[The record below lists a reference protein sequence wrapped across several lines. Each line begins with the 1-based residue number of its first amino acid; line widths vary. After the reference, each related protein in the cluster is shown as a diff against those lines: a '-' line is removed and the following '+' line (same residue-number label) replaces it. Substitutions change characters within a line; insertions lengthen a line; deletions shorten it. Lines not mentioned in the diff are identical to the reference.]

1 MVQEA
6 DTLSGRNTKLLMIF
20 IGILAFAILMQTII
34 FLVMAIGLAKTQK
47 KVMAIVEQVHEAT
60 LPTIKNVGELVRDTS
75 PKVRVITDNLVE
87 TSHVVRA
94 KAQEFD
100 VTLTDVNDRTRK
112 QVAHVDGMVSSA
124 LQATADLA
132 ASVNRIIQIPVREV
146 SGLVNGF
153 KAGLDVLVG
162 RVKGFGWAAGAWK
175 NEQRQKQDKSR
186 SSDLRRRM
194 TIHILCHVVV
204 IIVVT

>member
-1 MVQEA
+1 MFAGHMMVLGMLVQES
-6 DTLSGRNTKLLMIF
+6 DTLSGRNTRLLEIF
-20 IGILAFAILMQTII
+20 IGILAFAIVVQTII
-34 FLVMAIGLAKTQK
+34 FLMMAIGLAKTQK
-47 KVMAIVEQVHEAT
+47 RVMAIVEQVHEAT

-100 VTLTDVNDRTRK
+100 VTLSDVNDRTRK

-124 LQATADLA
+124 LQATSDLA
-132 ASVNRIIQIPVREV
+132 ASLHRAIQIPVREV

-162 RVKGFGWAAGAWK
+162 RVKGFGG
-175 NEQRQKQDKSR
+175 
-186 SSDLRRRM
+186 RR
-194 TIHILCHVVV
+194 
-204 IIVVT
+204 

>member
-1 MVQEA
+1 MFAGHMMVLGTFLQEA
-6 DTLSGRNTKLLMIF
+6 DSLSGRNTKLLMIF
-20 IGILAFAILMQTII
+20 IGLLAGAIVVQTII

-100 VTLTDVNDRTRK
+100 VTLSDVNDRTRK

-162 RVKGFGWAAGAWK
+162 RVKGFGGG
-175 NEQRQKQDKSR
+175 RR
-186 SSDLRRRM
+186 DL
-194 TIHILCHVVV
+194 
-204 IIVVT
+204 

>member
-1 MVQEA
+1 MFAGHMMVLGLLLQEA
-6 DTLSGRNTKLLMIF
+6 DSLSGRNTKLLMIF
-20 IGILAFAILMQTII
+20 IGLLAGAIVVQTIT
-34 FLVMAIGLAKTQK
+34 FLVMAIGLMKTQK

-75 PKVRVITDNLVE
+75 PKVRVITDNLLE

-94 KAQEFD
+94 KAVEFD
-100 VTLTDVNDRTRK
+100 VTLSDVNDRTRK

-162 RVKGFGWAAGAWK
+162 RVKGFGSG
-175 NEQRQKQDKSR
+175 
-186 SSDLRRRM
+186 RR
-194 TIHILCHVVV
+194 
-204 IIVVT
+204 

>member
-1 MVQEA
+1 MVLGMLVQEA

-20 IGILAFAILMQTII
+20 IGILAGAILVQTII
-34 FLVMAIGLAKTQK
+34 FLVMAIGLMKTQK

-75 PKVRVITDNLVE
+75 PKVRVITDNLLE

-94 KAQEFD
+94 KAVEFD

-112 QVAHVDGMVSSA
+112 QVAHVDRMVSSA
-124 LQATADLA
+124 LQATADLG

-162 RVKGFGWAAGAWK
+162 RVKGFGSG
-175 NEQRQKQDKSR
+175 
-186 SSDLRRRM
+186 RR
-194 TIHILCHVVV
+194 
-204 IIVVT
+204 

>member
-1 MVQEA
+1 MFAGHMMVLGMLLQGA
-6 DTLSGRNTKLLMIF
+6 DSLSGTNTKLLMIF
-20 IGILAFAILMQTII
+20 IGILAFAIVVQTVI
-34 FLVMAIGLAKTQK
+34 FLAMAIGLMKTQK

-100 VTLTDVNDRTRK
+100 VTLTDVNYRARK
-112 QVAHVDGMVSSA
+112 QVAHVDVMVSSA

-162 RVKGFGWAAGAWK
+162 RVKGFGSG
-175 NEQRQKQDKSR
+175 
-186 SSDLRRRM
+186 RR
-194 TIHILCHVVV
+194 
-204 IIVVT
+204 

>member
-1 MVQEA
+1 MFAGHMMVLGMLVQEA
-6 DTLSGRNTKLLMIF
+6 DTLSGRNTKLMMIF
-20 IGILAFAILMQTII
+20 IGILAGAILVQTII
-34 FLVMAIGLAKTQK
+34 FLVMAIGLMKTQK
-47 KVMAIVEQVHEAT
+47 KVMTIVEQVHEAT
-60 LPTIKNVGELVRDTS
+60 LPTIKKVGELVHDTS
-75 PKVRVITDNLVE
+75 PKVRVIIDNLVE

-132 ASVNRIIQIPVREV
+132 ASVSRIIQIPVREV

-162 RVKGFGWAAGAWK
+162 RGKGVGAGGRERGLTGTA
-175 NEQRQKQDKSR
+175 NR
-186 SSDLRRRM
+186 
-194 TIHILCHVVV
+194 
-204 IIVVT
+204 

>member
-1 MVQEA
+1 MFAGHMMVLGMLVQEA

-20 IGILAFAILMQTII
+20 IGILAFAILTQTIV

-47 KVMAIVEQVHEAT
+47 KVMGIVEQVHEAT

-100 VTLTDVNDRTRK
+100 VTLSDVNDRARK

-132 ASVNRIIQIPVREV
+132 ASVSRIIQIPVREV

-162 RVKGFGWAAGAWK
+162 RVKGFGSG
-175 NEQRQKQDKSR
+175 
-186 SSDLRRRM
+186 RR
-194 TIHILCHVVV
+194 
-204 IIVVT
+204 